1 MADLIKQA
9 VEKEVTLQ
17 LNEMQELLRLALARI
32 TSLEEEIVKC
42 KNTPRLEHQEH
53 TEAPFYTIF
62 QFFSLPALVAQ
73 QVHVEGPVQIQPW
86 WRDERRRL

>member
-32 TSLEEEIVKC
+32 TSQPGGEDCQV
-42 KNTPRLEHQEH
+42 QEH
-53 TEAPFYTIF
+53 TKCSEAPFYTIF
-62 QFFSLPALVAQ
+62 QFFGMPALVAQ
-73 QVHVEGPVQIQPW
+73 QVLMEGSVQI
-86 WRDERRRL
+86 